1 MKKIFFIPVENMRS
15 NPTYVLKPCNDIA
28 LTSIRNI
35 CEEKIKKKKFNAI
48 PTQHVK
54 TSISVSVVCNFDVL
68 FLTFLYK
75 N

>member
-1 MKKIFFIPVENMRS
+1 MLER
-15 NPTYVLKPCNDIA
+15 CNDIA

-35 CEEKIKKKKFNAI
+35 CEEKIKKNKKKPFNAI

-54 TSISVSVVCNFDVL
+54 TSIYVSVVCNFDVL

>member
-1 MKKIFFIPVENMRS
+1 M
-15 NPTYVLKPCNDIA
+15 LKPCNDIA

-35 CEEKIKKKKFNAI
+35 CEEKMKKTKKTFNAI

>member
-1 MKKIFFIPVENMRS
+1 MKKFFFIPVENMRS
-15 NPTYVLKPCNDIA
+15 TIKPCNDIA

-35 CEEKIKKKKFNAI
+35 CEEKMKKTKKTFNAI